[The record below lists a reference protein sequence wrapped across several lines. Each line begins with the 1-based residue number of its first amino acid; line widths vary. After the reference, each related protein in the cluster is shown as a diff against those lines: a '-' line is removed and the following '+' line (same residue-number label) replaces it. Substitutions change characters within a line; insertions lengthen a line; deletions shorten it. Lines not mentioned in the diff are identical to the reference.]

1 MANITEL
8 EASVLLGIDRS
19 CYNDY
24 GDALR
29 WIWVFSIEA
38 RVKGK
43 ALGGVLTSLQTKGLL
58 EMGECEK
65 PNMEK
70 GTDAWVSLTD
80 AGREALA
87 SLKAAI

>member
-1 MANITEL
+1 MANVTEL

-24 GDALR
+24 GNGTG
-29 WIWVFSIEA
+29 IWVFSIEA